1 MIDARIKFRHLQCFL
16 LVAEQRSVQK
26 AATALSI
33 SQPAVSKTIR
43 ELEEILQ
50 VRLLERGRR
59 GSALTRQGEI
69 FFEHARASVDA
80 LQQGTNS
87 MARARSIAS
96 DIIHIG
102 ASPSL
107 MASFVPRVLL
117 AFRRQVDDVQLTLFD
132 GTTSHL
138 MAQLRDRK
146 FDLVLCRHSDPEQ
159 MVGLSFE
166 FLYADPL
173 VVVMRPDHPL
183 LADPVVEPASLRQYP
198 AILPIKGS
206 IHRHWADT
214 FTADHNI
221 GPFTNFIE
229 SLSVSFGRIYT
240 LSSDAI
246 WFVPWSAVQ
255 HEVDARV
262 LARLPLA
269 MKGAEKSSGVMARTT
284 GLMMRTNTV
293 FTPAV
298 QLLIDTIREVAAK
311 LRAQAL

>member
-50 VRLLERGRR
+50 VRLLERGRK
-59 GSALTRQGEI
+59 GSILTRQGEI
-69 FFEHARASVDA
+69 FFDHAQASVDA

-87 MARARSIAS
+87 MARARSFSS
-96 DIIHIG
+96 DIIRLG

-107 MASFVPRVLL
+107 TASFVPRVLL
-117 AFRRQVDDVQLTLFD
+117 AFQQRAGNVQVSLFN
-132 GTTSHL
+132 GTTAHL
-138 MAQLRDRK
+138 IAQLRERE
-146 FDLVLCRHSDPEQ
+146 FDFILCRHSDPEQ

-173 VVVMRPDHPL
+173 VVVVRPDHPL
-183 LADPVVEPASLRQYP
+183 LAGPVVEPASLRQYP

-206 IHRHWADT
+206 INRLWADT
-214 FTADHNI
+214 FTVDHNI

-229 SLSVSFGRIYT
+229 SLSISFGRIYT
-240 LSSDAI
+240 INSDAV

-255 HEVDARV
+255 HDVNEHV
-262 LARLPLA
+262 LARLPLP
-269 MKGAEKSSGVMARTT
+269 MKGAEHTSGVMARTT

-293 FTPAV
+293 STPAA
-298 QLLIDTIREVAAK
+298 QLLIDIIREAAAA